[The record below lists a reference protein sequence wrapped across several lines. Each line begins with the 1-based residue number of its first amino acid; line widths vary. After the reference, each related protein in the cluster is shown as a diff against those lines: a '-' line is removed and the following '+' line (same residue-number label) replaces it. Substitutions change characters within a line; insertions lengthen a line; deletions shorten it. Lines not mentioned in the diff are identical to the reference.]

1 MAIWAIFMWHWD
13 KANPQTEGVVIP
25 FNFFSLQLKFSREYL
40 SMSRCKVSFVADN
53 LMDYTDT
60 FLEFDP
66 MLCVPGPSNP
76 WITDDQTHWLLN
88 QPM

>member
-1 MAIWAIFMWHWD
+1 MTVGFLGHSLGCNSTAFLIS
-13 KANPQTEGVVIP
+13 
-25 FNFFSLQLKFSREYL
+25 FFLSLSPLQLKFSREYL

-66 MLCVPGPSNP
+66 MLVVPGPSNP